1 MNYNIEDVKKCF
13 IANNIDFMDYFE
25 DCKTK
30 TRGRPRKETS
40 VEVRKNTDEDT
51 LEVVRV
57 TVSGKDYYKSKEG
70 VLLDIESYDIC
81 GILKDNNIED
91 II

>member
-1 MNYNIEDVKKCF
+1 M
-13 IANNIDFMDYFE
+13 
-25 DCKTK
+25 
-30 TRGRPRKETS
+30 
-40 VEVRKNTDEDT
+40 
-51 LEVVRV
+51 
-57 TVSGKDYYKSKEG
+57 GKDYYKSKEG